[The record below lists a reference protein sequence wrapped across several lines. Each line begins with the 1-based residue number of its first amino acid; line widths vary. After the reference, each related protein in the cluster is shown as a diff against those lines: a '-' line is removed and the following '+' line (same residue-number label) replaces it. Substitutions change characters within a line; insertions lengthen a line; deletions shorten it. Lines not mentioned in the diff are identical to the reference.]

1 MPLKNHIGRKAKR
14 VQSRLKSTFGFD
26 LKDLDKALALDIPT
40 LKGIA
45 VARDEAAIAK
55 VLLPA
60 LREAYLNIY
69 DGTAE
74 LNKTK
79 ADILKSGATN
89 ALKIDRAMMESSL
102 LSTEYQHKRREL
114 AAEYVTRKMSESQR
128 HKYQQDYI
136 LVKAYADAI
145 IARVDGEAKLIEQQ
159 NRPKIKQL
167 SEDKSYELKEAQHV
181 LGFGEKEDTSLITHR
196 NYKANPIMK
205 SFTALRAFV
214 GL

>member
-14 VQSRLKSTFGFD
+14 VQARLKSTFGFD
-26 LKDLDKALALDIPT
+26 LKDLDKALTLDTST
-40 LKGIA
+40 LKEIA
-45 VARDEAAIAK
+45 IARDEAAIAK

-60 LREAYLNIY
+60 LKQAYIDIY

-74 LNKTK
+74 LAKTK
-79 ADILKSGATN
+79 ADILKSGANN
-89 ALKIDRAMMESSL
+89 ALKIDRAKMESSL
-102 LSTEYQHKRREL
+102 LTTEYGHKRREL
-114 AAEYVTRKMSESQR
+114 AAEFVTRKMSEKQR

-145 IARVDGEAKLIEQQ
+145 IAKVDGEAKLVEQG

-181 LGFGEKEDTSLITHR
+181 LGFGEKEDTSLIVQK
-196 NYKANPIMK
+196 NYKANPVMK

>member
-14 VQSRLKSTFGFD
+14 VQARLKSTFGFD
-26 LKDLDKALALDIPT
+26 LKDLDKALNLDLTT
-40 LKGIA
+40 LKEIA

-60 LREAYLNIY
+60 LRQAYTDIY

-74 LNKTK
+74 LAKTK
-79 ADILKSGATN
+79 SDILKSGASN
-89 ALKIDRAMMESSL
+89 ALKIDRAKMEASL
-102 LSTEYQHKRREL
+102 LTTEYSHKRREL
-114 AAEYVTRKMSESQR
+114 AAEFVTRKMSEAQR

-136 LVKAYADAI
+136 LIKAYADAI
-145 IARVDGEAKLIEQQ
+145 IAKVDGESKLIEQQ
-159 NRPKIKQL
+159 NRPQIKQL

-181 LGFGEKEDTSLITHR
+181 LGYGERADTSLITR
-196 NYKANPIMK
+196 RDYKANPIMK